1 MVCVHS
7 YVSAFVCACVYV
19 CVCVC
24 VCVCVRVCVC
34 VCSCVC
40 VCVCVCVCAGGTS
53 YTSDSGWGCTLRC
66 GQMLFAQALL
76 CKHLGRGE

>member
-7 YVSAFVCACVYV
+7 YVSACVFV
-19 CVCVC
+19 CVCVY
-24 VCVCVRVCVC
+24 
-34 VCSCVC
+34 VC